1 MNTNEDSRDRE
12 PDRVSGR
19 EMAGALADVMKQQAD
34 KAQSLREAEAGRKRA
49 RRTSPVTW
57 VLFVVLSAISAY
69 VWIGSPEWLES
80 GPAPV
85 PPALAEAGLRME
97 VFEHA
102 LMVNDYLAASGRLPR
117 DLSEAGIEETNVAYA
132 RVDDVRYRLE
142 LSGPLGSVEYD
153 SDEPLDLFVD
163 DALQVIR
170 QGG

>member
-1 MNTNEDSRDRE
+1 
-12 PDRVSGR
+12 
-19 EMAGALADVMKQQAD
+19 MAGALADVMKQQAD
-34 KAQSLREAEAGRKRA
+34 KAQSLKDAEAERKKPKK
-49 RRTSPVTW
+49 TSPVTW
-57 VLFVVLSAISAY
+57 VLFAVLSVISAY

-102 LMVNDYLAASGRLPR
+102 LLVNDYLAASGRLPR
-117 DLSEAGIEETNVAYA
+117 DLSEAGIGETNVAYA
-132 RVDDVRYRLE
+132 RVDEVRYRLE
-142 LSGPLGSVEYD
+142 LTGPLGSVQYD
-153 SDEPLDLFVD
+153 SDEPLDVFVG